1 MARISN
7 FGKID
12 TLSISGELTVPLV
25 ILTKEKL
32 GKTTYVGFVPALTK
46 KDIVCED
53 LEKCKAELKQQA
65 NEILKAYA
73 KENLPFPFFP
83 TKAEIIA
90 DFKNVKEIIYIKI
103 RSNKRI
109 SKG

>member
-46 KDIVCED
+46 KDIVWINNIF
-53 LEKCKAELKQQA
+53 K
-65 NEILKAYA
+65 IW
-73 KENLPFPFFP
+73 NLCSKSFF
-83 TKAEIIA
+83 
-90 DFKNVKEIIYIKI
+90 YI
-103 RSNKRI
+103 
-109 SKG
+109 